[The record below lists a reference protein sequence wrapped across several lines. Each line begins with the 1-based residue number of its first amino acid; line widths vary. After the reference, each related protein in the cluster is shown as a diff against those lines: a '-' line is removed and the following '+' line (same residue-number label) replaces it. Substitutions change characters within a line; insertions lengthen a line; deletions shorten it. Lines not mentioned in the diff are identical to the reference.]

1 MDVAACREAAAGV
14 TRVPCRGGGAGLSRA
29 LPATTYTKSVAS
41 HQKLDHTQKK
51 KPKIQREEPLSTAI
65 SVYHGHFGRATL
77 YALDRAMIKHAHR
90 EGHLTFWVQGG
101 LSTIAIK
108 DVPCVLSPETGA
120 AVNSW
125 ELHSYDPHECE
136 VRQHCL
142 VLYIRPEWFLNFSRS
157 TCGALKFGRPEVE
170 MTPLIVR
177 LVAHVVHLLTDPHG
191 SDLLDGY
198 LYELTSACFEQT
210 HTWVPG
216 AQEVGDESRIN
227 DFRVRKSIRLM
238 TENVGQIMGLD
249 DVASESGLSR
259 PHFFKLFRSQTG
271 VTPKLFWNTIRME
284 RALAELA
291 ESPKSITDISL
302 DLGFSSQSS
311 FTRFFVLNTGL
322 APTEYRRVAHVLH
335 S

>member
-1 MDVAACREAAAGV
+1 
-14 TRVPCRGGGAGLSRA
+14 
-29 LPATTYTKSVAS
+29 
-41 HQKLDHTQKK
+41 
-51 KPKIQREEPLSTAI
+51 
-65 SVYHGHFGRATL
+65 
-77 YALDRAMIKHAHR
+77 MIKHAHR

-101 LSTIAIK
+101 LSTISIK
-108 DVPCVLSPETGA
+108 DLPCVLSPERGA
-120 AVNSW
+120 AINPW
-125 ELHSYDPHECE
+125 ELHSYEPLDCE
-136 VRQHCL
+136 TEQHCL
-142 VLYIRPEWFLNFSRS
+142 VLYIKPEWFLNFSRS
-157 TCGALKFGRPEVE
+157 SLGALKFGRPEVE
-170 MTPLIVR
+170 MTPLITG
-177 LVAHVVHLLTDPHG
+177 LVAKVVELLTDVRG
-191 SDLLDGY
+191 SDLLDGF

-216 AQEVGDESRIN
+216 TLEVNDNQRIN

-249 DVASESGLSR
+249 DVAVESGLSR

-284 RALAELA
+284 RALSELA

-311 FTRFFVLNTGL
+311 FSRFFALNTGL
-322 APTEYRRVAHVLH
+322 APTDYRRVAHVLR